1 MTFEEWWS
9 QALSMHDIPIDP
21 NDANHFYD
29 YKAAFEAG
37 IEVPGEGESWPPAFM
52 HDLNSDRFVKGDDLD
67 PPNYNIDY
75 WDTKYDQPAEAI
87 DMIRNTYRREE
98 VLDQKGLF
106 DVGTEIANIDN
117 QGESDNVQV

>member
-1 MTFEEWWS
+1 
-9 QALSMHDIPIDP
+9 
-21 NDANHFYD
+21 
-29 YKAAFEAG
+29 
-37 IEVPGEGESWPPAFM
+37 M
-52 HDLNSDRFVKGDDLD
+52 HDLNSDRVVNGEDLD

-117 QGESDNVQV
+117 QGESDVQV